1 MLAKRLW
8 LILFV
13 AIAGFYFWG
22 LGLLP
27 LVGPDEPRYAEVAR
41 EMLLRCDL
49 ITPTLG
55 GLPWFEKPPLLYWL
69 MMASYRVFGVTEFAA
84 RVGPVL
90 CGLLTASFVYW
101 IAARSSSGP
110 SVREGT
116 VEGVEPRGN
125 ELARWSPLVFLSSL
139 GVIAFGRAGSHD
151 IVLTMTLTGALAC
164 FFVCSVRTGKGSDG
178 SNDVREPGAS
188 SLLIGF
194 YFFISLSLLAKG
206 LIGIVIPSGVIAIY
220 FLLRREWPTK
230 SFVLSLLWGLPLAF
244 AVAAVWYGPMIYRHG
259 WTFVD
264 QFIIQ
269 HHFARF
275 ATNKYHHPAPFYFYV
290 PVLAGLALPW
300 TIVLLTSFVSAPRW
314 NWRGDAPLD
323 RMRVFA
329 LAWVVVPVI
338 FFSFSESKL
347 PAYILPVMPA
357 IALLVCERVSCFLQA
372 QRGQKVLRFT
382 GLLLIAFALA
392 GGWYAHRSFS
402 LSRSCLIVTMLPL
415 VVAAMAAL
423 VRPQMRKLL
432 FLLIPVATFMT
443 SAIALNCAAPVVART
458 ESVRDLL
465 AAAGARGYG
474 ATHVVQLHGIER
486 TAEFYAAGR
495 LDYGQDG
502 EPVKLEGANQVAD
515 AAGRSGGAVL
525 CFVPLQY
532 EQQLTT
538 YQRIR
543 TEVIGNNGRV
553 SLVAVSAPK

>member
-41 EMLLRCDL
+41 EMFLRRDL

-101 IAARSSSGP
+101 IAGRVNGANL
-110 SVREGT
+110 T
-116 VEGVEPRGN
+116 HTKD
-125 ELARWSPLVFLSSL
+125 LAKWSPLVFLSSL

-164 FFVCSVRTGKGSDG
+164 FFVWSVRTGKGSDG

-188 SLLIGF
+188 PLLIGF
-194 YFFISLSLLAKG
+194 YLFVGLSLLAKG

-230 SFVLSLLWGLPLAF
+230 SLVLSLLWGLPLAF

-300 TIVLLTSFVSAPRW
+300 TMVLLTSFASARRW
-314 NWRGDAPLD
+314 SWRGDAPLD

-357 IALLVCERVSCFLQA
+357 VALLVGERVSCFLQA
-372 QRGQKVLRFT
+372 QRGQKILRFT
-382 GLLLIAFALA
+382 GLLLIALAFA

-402 LSRSCLIVTMLPL
+402 LSLSCIVVAMLPL
-415 VVAAMAAL
+415 VVTATAAL
-423 VRPQMRKLL
+423 LRPQLRKLL
-432 FLLIPVATFMT
+432 FLLIPLATFMT
-443 SAIALNCAAPVVART
+443 SVIALNCAAPVVARK

-474 ATHVVQLHGIER
+474 ATHVVQLHGTER

-515 AAGRSGGAVL
+515 AAGRSGDAVL

-553 SLVAVSAPK
+553 SLVAAGAPR